1 MVHVPFQ
8 GSSGAFRELL
18 PGRIRRALLLFCLA
32 VVGLLSAQVL
42 LHGPMLELDQ
52 AASLWFA
59 AHRHPLLTQVMLVVA
74 EVHRTVPVLAAS
86 AVLALVL
93 LARGER
99 RSALG
104 LLVVPSGMLA
114 NVGLKESFQRVR
126 PVLDDPLVQH
136 ATYSFPSGHAVAST
150 VFYGMACAL
159 VFAHVRSRAWRAAA
173 AGLAVAMVLTV
184 TFSRLYLGA
193 HYPSDVVA
201 GVAVGTACL
210 LLFLGLLRPRS

>member
-1 MVHVPFQ
+1 M
-8 GSSGAFRELL
+8 S
-18 PGRIRRALLLFCLA
+18 GRIRLALVLFCLA
-32 VVGLLSAQVL
+32 VLGLLAAQVL
-42 LHGPMLELDQ
+42 LHGPMLELDR

-59 AHRHPLLTQVMLVVA
+59 AHRHPLLTQAMLVVA
-74 EVHRTVPVLAAS
+74 EVHRTVPVLAAA
-86 AVLALVL
+86 AVLALL
-93 LARGER
+93 LLRRGER
-99 RSALG
+99 RSALA
-104 LLVVPSGMLA
+104 LLAVPGGMLV

-159 VFAHVRSRAWRAAA
+159 VFAHVRSRAWRALAA
-173 AGLAVAMVLTV
+173 AAAVTMVLVV

-201 GVAVGTACL
+201 GVAVGTLCVV
-210 LLFLGLLRPRS
+210 LFLEILRR

>member
-1 MVHVPFQ
+1 M
-8 GSSGAFRELL
+8 GARLRL
-18 PGRIRRALLLFCLA
+18 ALVLFCLA
-32 VVGLLSAQVL
+32 VLGLLAAQVL

-59 AHRHPLLTQVMLVVA
+59 THRHALLTRAMLLVS
-74 EVHRTVPVLAAS
+74 ELHRTAQVLAAA

-93 LARGER
+93 LRRGQQ
-99 RSALG
+99 RSALA
-104 LLVVPSGMLA
+104 LLVVPTGMVV

-126 PVLDDPLVQH
+126 PTLDDPLVQL

-159 VFAHVRSRAWRAAA
+159 VFAHVRSRAWRALAA
-173 AGLAVAMVLTV
+173 TVAVFMVLVV
-184 TFSRLYLGA
+184 TFSRVYLGA

-201 GVAVGTACL
+201 GVAVGTICV
-210 LLFLGLLRPRS
+210 LLFLRLLPRGPDAGTDVARPSP